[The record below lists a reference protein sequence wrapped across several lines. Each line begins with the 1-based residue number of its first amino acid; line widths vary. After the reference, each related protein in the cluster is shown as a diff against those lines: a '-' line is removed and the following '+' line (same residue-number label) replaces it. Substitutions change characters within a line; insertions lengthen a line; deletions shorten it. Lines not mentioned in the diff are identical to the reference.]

1 VRAGGRVSRGP
12 GRAADDEEE
21 EEDEEDDEEEEE
33 EDEEDAEVPTSS
45 PAEALAR
52 FPDLETGAGAWAGAG
67 TGA

>member
-12 GRAADDEEE
+12 GRAAD
-21 EEDEEDDEEEEE
+21 EEDEEDDAEDDEEE
-33 EDEEDAEVPTSS
+33 EDEDEEVPMSS
-45 PAEALAR
+45 PAAALAR